1 MRAYDLTHSSPKTD
15 LKTPMTKHMHEDKET
30 AAQMISQ
37 TPWGSLT
44 TVEDVAKTVVF
55 LASDDAAGVTG
66 VPLAVDGG
74 FAVH

>member
-1 MRAYDLTHSSPKTD
+1 
-15 LKTPMTKHMHEDKET
+15 MHENKET
-30 AAQMISQ
+30 AAQMINQ

-55 LASDDAAGVTG
+55 LASDDAAGITG
-66 VPLAVDGG
+66 MPLAVDGG

>member
-1 MRAYDLTHSSPKTD
+1 
-15 LKTPMTKHMHEDKET
+15 MTKHMHEDKET

-66 VPLAVDGG
+66 MPLAVDGG